1 MKLVIVESPAK
12 AQTINKYL
20 GSDYKVIASVGH
32 IRDLPS
38 KDGAVLPD
46 DNFKMSWEMH
56 KDKEKVVKEIIGELK
71 SADSLILATDPDREG
86 EAISWHLKEILNSKK
101 TIMQKPVERVVF
113 NEITK
118 NAVLDAMKKPREINT
133 ELVEAYLARRALDHL
148 IGFSISP
155 ILWRKLP
162 GSKSAGRV
170 QSVALKLICEREIE
184 IEKFNIEE
192 YWSISS
198 IFSKNNNENFSAKL
212 FVLDSKKLAKMDL
225 KSEDDAN
232 EALDKIRKS
241 SFNISKI
248 ETKRVKRNPLAP
260 FTTSTLQQEASNKL
274 GFGAS
279 RTMRIAQKL
288 YEGINI
294 GSETTGLITYMRTDG
309 VQLSSQAIDE
319 LRNEITNRHGKD
331 YIPQTPRV
339 YKSKAANAQEAHEAI
354 RPTSISRDPEN
365 MSQYLD
371 NEQLKLYELI
381 WKRTIS
387 SQMQSAELD
396 ETAADISNKDMS
408 IIFRANG
415 SQVYFPGFFVY
426 RDREDDKILP
436 KLVENE
442 DVDLEKA
449 DGEQH
454 FTQPP
459 PRFTDASL
467 IKKMEELG
475 IGRPSTYASILQ
487 VLINRSY
494 VEKEKGKHIPQE
506 RGRILT
512 AFLNNFFGQYIEYDF
527 TADLEKKLDKVSDG
541 KLNYKKL
548 LEEFWDGFKPHLN
561 KMSELER
568 DKILEA
574 LENELSDL
582 FFPKEDLIKN
592 GEPNKKCPTCS
603 NGKLGLELGKY
614 GAFIGCSNYPECK
627 FTKQIASNQN
637 EENDANSTFMPND
650 DGILGID
657 PESGLNAI
665 IKKGPYG
672 IYLQLGDEK
681 KPKRT
686 SIPKLVDAKGIDLQ
700 KALAFLS
707 LPRLIGKHPET
718 GQDISAGIGRYGPY
732 LKYDINFISIPAD
745 ETVINIGLN
754 HAVVLIGE
762 NSEKLGKVLG
772 DHPDGSGKILAKSGR
787 FGPYVEYNKIRATL
801 PKSISLEEIS
811 LDQAIELIIAKA
823 AKPPRTKKKTVKKK

>member
-582 FFPKEDLIKN
+582 FFPKEDLTKN

-686 SIPKLVDAKGIDLQ
+686 SIPKLVEAKGIDLQ

-772 DHPDGSGKILAKSGR
+772 DHPDGNGKVLAKSGR

-823 AKPPRTKKKTVKKK
+823 AKPSRTKKKTVKKK

>member
-319 LRNEITNRHGKD
+319 LRNEITNRHGKY

-582 FFPKEDLIKN
+582 FFPKEDLTKN

-686 SIPKLVDAKGIDLQ
+686 SIPKLVEAKGIDLQ

-772 DHPDGSGKILAKSGR
+772 DHPDGNGKVLAKSGR

>member
-38 KDGAVLPD
+38 KDGAVLPN

-387 SQMQSAELD
+387 SQMQSAELG

-582 FFPKEDLIKN
+582 FFPKEDLTKN

-686 SIPKLVDAKGIDLQ
+686 SIPKLVEAKGIDLQ

-772 DHPDGSGKILAKSGR
+772 DHPDGNGKVLAKSGR